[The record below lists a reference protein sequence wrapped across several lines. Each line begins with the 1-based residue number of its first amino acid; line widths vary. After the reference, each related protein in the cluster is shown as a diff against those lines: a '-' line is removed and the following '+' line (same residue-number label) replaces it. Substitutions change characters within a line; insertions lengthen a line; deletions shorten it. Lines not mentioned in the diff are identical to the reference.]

1 MEMDA
6 YFDPASPNDGVA
18 GQEVGRRMGRALAA
32 QRLQTTRYREKNM
45 CRLFPPWIH
54 RRFVRCTAKSLI
66 LSCGVCTSTKSA
78 TRRTS
83 FKAGQGGRTAENRW
97 MDDLANFLCRC
108 QTWQETARR
117 EEEKAWSIDRSME
130 MELTYIAQG
139 RRRRLLLRAACRVI
153 VLFFTAVAVVSM

>member
-1 MEMDA
+1 
-6 YFDPASPNDGVA
+6 
-18 GQEVGRRMGRALAA
+18 
-32 QRLQTTRYREKNM
+32 
-45 CRLFPPWIH
+45 
-54 RRFVRCTAKSLI
+54 
-66 LSCGVCTSTKSA
+66 
-78 TRRTS
+78 
-83 FKAGQGGRTAENRW
+83 